1 VQDGVMLRS
10 ASLALLAALL
20 AAVPGF
26 ARADDSPVVVEL
38 FTSQGCSSCPP
49 ADKYFG
55 ELAKRPDLIALAF
68 HIEYW
73 NYIGWTDA
81 YSKPW
86 ATRRQRDYQAAL
98 KLRYVYTPQIV
109 IQGETEGIGSEPAT
123 IEPMIRAAEGKRK
136 PHPSLT
142 LHWRDDGALVA
153 NIGDGPA
160 PSGQPATLWL
170 VGFDKMHTMAVTTGE
185 NAGKTSWD
193 HHAVRSFRRLGAW
206 AGWSEELIVPPEEAK
221 NLGDYGAAVLLQQNG
236 NGPILTAASILLQG
250 H

>member
-1 VQDGVMLRS
+1 MLRP
-10 ASLALLAALL
+10 ASLAFLAALV
-20 AAVPGF
+20 AAMPVP

-38 FTSQGCSSCPP
+38 FTSQGCSSCPA

-55 ELAKRPDLIALAF
+55 ELAKRPDVLALAF
-68 HIEYW
+68 HVEYW
-73 NYIGWTDA
+73 NYIGWTDT

-98 KLRYVYTPQIV
+98 KLRYLYTPQIV
-109 IQGETEGIGSEPAT
+109 IQGQAEGVGSEPAT
-123 IEPMIRAAEGKRK
+123 IEPMIRAAEAKRK
-136 PHPSLT
+136 AHPSLS

-153 NIGDGPA
+153 DVGDGQSPA
-160 PSGQPATLWL
+160 GQPATLWL
-170 VGFDKMHTMAVTTGE
+170 VGFDKMHTMAVTAGE
-185 NAGKTSWD
+185 NAGKTTWD

-236 NGPILTAASILLQG
+236 NGPILTAASVSLQG

>member
-1 VQDGVMLRS
+1 MLRP
-10 ASLALLAALL
+10 APLALLAALL
-20 AAVPGF
+20 AATPTL
-26 ARADDSPVVVEL
+26 AWADDSPIVVEL

-49 ADKYFG
+49 ADKSFG
-55 ELAKRPDLIALAF
+55 ELAKRPDIIALAF

-86 ATRRQRDYQAAL
+86 ATRRQRDYQAAM
-98 KLRYVYTPQIV
+98 KLRYVYTPEIV
-109 IQGETEGIGSEPAT
+109 IQGEMEGVGSEPAT
-123 IEPMIRAAEGKRK
+123 IEPMIRAAEAKRR

-142 LHWRDDGALVA
+142 LHWHDDGALVA
-153 NIGDGPA
+153 EVGGGQSP
-160 PSGQPATLWL
+160 PSQPATLWL

-193 HHAVRSFRRLGAW
+193 HHAVRSFRRLGSW
-206 AGWSEELIVPPEEAK
+206 AGWSEELIVPAEDVK
-221 NLGDYGAAVLLQQNG
+221 NLGDFGAAVLLQENG
-236 NGPILTAASILLQG
+236 SGPILTAASIRLQG

>member
-1 VQDGVMLRS
+1 MLRS

-73 NYIGWTDA
+73 NYIGWTDT

-98 KLRYVYTPQIV
+98 KLRYLYTPQIV
-109 IQGETEGIGSEPAT
+109 IQGQAEGVGSEPAT
-123 IEPMIRAAEGKRK
+123 IEPMIRAAEAKRK
-136 PHPSLT
+136 PHPSLS

-153 NIGDGPA
+153 AVGDGQSP
-160 PSGQPATLWL
+160 PGQPATLWL

-185 NAGKTSWD
+185 NAGKTAWD
-193 HHAVRSFRRLGAW
+193 HRAVRSFRRLGSW

-221 NLGDYGAAVLLQQNG
+221 TLGDYGAAVLLQENG
-236 NGPILTAASILLQG
+236 SGPILTAANILFQG
-250 H
+250 Q

>member
-1 VQDGVMLRS
+1 MLRP
-10 ASLALLAALL
+10 AILALLAAFV
-20 AAVPGF
+20 AAAPTF
-26 ARADDSPVVVEL
+26 AWADDSPVVVEL

-86 ATRRQRDYQAAL
+86 ATRRQRDYQTAM
-98 KLRYVYTPQIV
+98 KLRYVYTPQMV
-109 IQGETEGIGSEPAT
+109 IQGETEGIASEPAA
-123 IEPMIRAAEGKRK
+123 IEPMIRAAEAKRR

-153 NIGDGPA
+153 DVGE
-160 PSGQPATLWL
+160 GQSPPGEPATLWL

-193 HHAVRSFRRLGAW
+193 HHAVRNFRRLGSW
-206 AGWSEELIVPPEEAK
+206 AGWSEELVVPPEEAK
-221 NLGDYGAAVLLQQNG
+221 NLGDYGAAVLLQLNG
-236 NGPILTAASILLQG
+236 SGPILTAASVQMQG

>member
-1 VQDGVMLRS
+1 MLRP
-10 ASLALLAALL
+10 AALALLAAF
-20 AAVPGF
+20 AAAMPTL
-26 ARADDSPVVVEL
+26 ARADDSPIVVEL

-55 ELAKRPDLIALAF
+55 ELAKRSDLIALAF

-86 ATRRQRDYQAAL
+86 ATRRQRDYQSAM
-98 KLRYVYTPQIV
+98 KLRYVYTPEIV
-109 IQGETEGIGSEPAT
+109 IQGETEGIASEPAA
-123 IEPMIRAAEGKRK
+123 IEPMIRAAQAKRR
-136 PHPSLT
+136 PHPNLT

-153 NIGDGPA
+153 DVGA
-160 PSGQPATLWL
+160 GQSPPGEPATLWL
-170 VGFDKMHTMAVTTGE
+170 VGFDKMHTMAISTGE

-193 HHAVRSFRRLGAW
+193 HHAVRSFRRLGSW
-206 AGWSEELIVPPEEAK
+206 AGSSQELVVPPEEAK
-221 NLGDYGAAVLLQQNG
+221 NLGDYGVAVLLQLNG
-236 NGPILTAASILLQG
+236 SGPILTAASVPMQG

>member
-1 VQDGVMLRS
+1 
-10 ASLALLAALL
+10 LLVAFVAAMP
-20 AAVPGF
+20 AF

-55 ELAKRPDLIALAF
+55 ELAKRPDLLALAF

-86 ATRRQRDYQAAL
+86 ATRRQRDYQSAM
-98 KLRYVYTPQIV
+98 KLRYVYTPEMV
-109 IQGETEGIGSEPAT
+109 IQGEAEGVASEPAA
-123 IEPMIRAAEGKRK
+123 IEPMIRAAQAKRR

-142 LHWRDDGALVA
+142 LRWRDDGALVA
-153 NIGDGPA
+153 NVGDGQSP
-160 PSGQPATLWL
+160 PSEPATLWL
-170 VGFDKMHTMAVTTGE
+170 VSFDKMHTMAVTAGE
-185 NAGKTSWD
+185 NAGKTAWD
-193 HHAVRSFRRLGAW
+193 HHAVRSFRRLGSW
-206 AGWSEELIVPPEEAK
+206 AGWSEELVVPAEDTK
-221 NLGDYGAAVLLQQNG
+221 NLGDYGVAVLLQLNG
-236 NGPILTAASILLQG
+236 NGPILTAATVSTQG

>member
-1 VQDGVMLRS
+1 MLRP
-10 ASLALLAALL
+10 APLAFLAALV
-20 AAVPGF
+20 AAIPTAV
-26 ARADDSPVVVEL
+26 RADDSPVVVEL

-73 NYIGWTDA
+73 NYIGWTDT

-98 KLRYVYTPQIV
+98 KLRYLYTPQIV
-109 IQGETEGIGSEPAT
+109 IQGQAEGVGSEPAT
-123 IEPMIRAAEGKRK
+123 IEPKIRAAEAKRK
-136 PHPSLT
+136 PHPSLR
-142 LHWRDDGALVA
+142 LQWRDDGALVA
-153 NIGDGPA
+153 AVGDGQSP
-160 PSGQPATLWL
+160 PGQPATLWL

-185 NAGKTSWD
+185 NAGKTAWD
-193 HHAVRSFRRLGAW
+193 HRAVRSFRRLGSW

-221 NLGDYGAAVLLQQNG
+221 TLGDYGAAVLLQENG
-236 NGPILTAASILLQG
+236 SGPILTAANILFQG
-250 H
+250 Q